1 MLLSQMKENEI
12 CEIVAVK
19 DGCHIK
25 NRLSELGI
33 SKGQKIECKNIC
45 LCRSPIAYQIFSSKF
60 AIIKKDAQN
69 IEVTYIGKVKKFY

>member
-25 NRLSELGI
+25 NRLSELKI
-33 SKGQKIECKNIC
+33 SVYAAPLLLI
-45 LCRSPIAYQIFSSKF
+45 KF
-60 AIIKKDAQN
+60 VQANLQ
-69 IEVTYIGKVKKFY
+69 

>member
-33 SKGQKIECKNIC
+33 SKGQKIEVYAAPLLLI
-45 LCRSPIAYQIFSSKF
+45 KF
-60 AIIKKDAQN
+60 VQANLQ
-69 IEVTYIGKVKKFY
+69 

>member
-19 DGCHIK
+19 DECHIK

-33 SKGQKIECKNIC
+33 SKGQKIECKNIG
-45 LCRSPIAYQIFSSKF
+45 L
-60 AIIKKDAQN
+60 
-69 IEVTYIGKVKKFY
+69 

>member
-19 DGCHIK
+19 DECHIK

-33 SKGQKIECKNIC
+33 SKGQKIECKNIG
-45 LCRSPIAYQIFSSKF
+45 LCRSPVEY
-60 AIIKKDAQN
+60 
-69 IEVTYIGKVKKFY
+69 KFYFGKMNL

>member
-25 NRLSELGI
+25 NRISELGI
-33 SKGQKIECKNIC
+33 SKGQKIECKNIG
-45 LCRSPIAYQIFSSKF
+45 LCCSPIAYQICSSKF
-60 AIIKKDAQN
+60 AIRKKDAQN
-69 IEVTYIGKVKKFY
+69 IEVTYI